1 MTADKKRNFRKSTIF
16 TPESALEY
24 SVCSATAGMPRGALA
39 MKQKKNTKVKTR
51 L

>member
-24 SVCSATAGMPRGALA
+24 SVCSATAGMPRDGLS
-39 MKQKKNTKVKTR
+39 MTQTKNTKVKTR

>member
-16 TPESALEY
+16 TPESALEN
-24 SVCSATAGMPRGALA
+24 SVCSATAGMPRGVLA
-39 MKQKKNTKVKTR
+39 MKQTKNTKVKTR